1 MKKYPAMIAL
11 VLSAILFIGFLLTPA
26 QWYQQKWTTSKL
38 CKQSVSLSD
47 NVLKGTEIQSA
58 MLKNDDFYPV
68 YGSSE
73 LNKDEP
79 YQSAI
84 LLKHKDQH
92 MFYVGKGGSTS
103 LIQAITLGAQYSNL
117 KGKKMTVLISPQWF
131 SKKGVNDN
139 NYTGRSS
146 KEQVNAIFE
155 NKDIPVDL
163 KKRYAKRLLDFKANK
178 DNDFLKD
185 YVNGDTSGH
194 FMSPWKMNNWQKIEA
209 IKSHKPISLSP
220 LSQRVDKAPEK
231 ERDFDQLEPQAVKFG
246 DKHSKSNEFGIKDP
260 YWKQLQKHRHFISR
274 NHEFKMNSPEFKDLE
289 LLTDTLNVSGAD
301 VQYVILPVNGKWYDH
316 INIKPEKRYK
326 VYHKIQHVIEQHD
339 KHGTIYDMRSEDYEP
354 HTMSDAVH
362 IGWRGWVVLSEHIQE
377 HIDGKDRAQKAT
389 DNQ

>member
-73 LNKDEP
+73 LNKDDP

-146 KEQVNAIFE
+146 KEQVNAI
-155 NKDIPVDL
+155 L
-163 KKRYAKRLLDFKANK
+163 K
-178 DNDFLKD
+178 
-185 YVNGDTSGH
+185 T
-194 FMSPWKMNNWQKIEA
+194 KI
-209 IKSHKPISLSP
+209 
-220 LSQRVDKAPEK
+220 SQ
-231 ERDFDQLEPQAVKFG
+231 
-246 DKHSKSNEFGIKDP
+246 
-260 YWKQLQKHRHFISR
+260 
-274 NHEFKMNSPEFKDLE
+274 
-289 LLTDTLNVSGAD
+289 LT
-301 VQYVILPVNGKWYDH
+301 
-316 INIKPEKRYK
+316 
-326 VYHKIQHVIEQHD
+326 
-339 KHGTIYDMRSEDYEP
+339 
-354 HTMSDAVH
+354 
-362 IGWRGWVVLSEHIQE
+362 
-377 HIDGKDRAQKAT
+377 
-389 DNQ
+389 